1 MEAKLTQEQ
10 LEALAPYERNF
21 EQAVKA
27 AWCSYPGQAGID
39 TMLDVWRSLTG
50 IGYPYQ
56 PGCPNCLLNLVR
68 DIGTI
73 YFAQKDSVQ
82 AEQAEIRIMPD
93 VGDYKPGKM
102 VQKPAQ
108 EDGNTAEGK
117 TTQPNAKKPAKQKAG
132 GKKTK

>member
-39 TMLDVWRSLTG
+39 TMLDIWRSLTG

-73 YFAQKDSVQ
+73 YFAQK
-82 AEQAEIRIMPD
+82 
-93 VGDYKPGKM
+93 
-102 VQKPAQ
+102 PAQ

-117 TTQPNAKKPAKQKAG
+117 TTRPNAKKPAKQKAG
-132 GKKTK
+132 GKKGK